1 MTSPYLVPVAH
12 LLRDIPST
20 KEISVR
26 GLFDEHHEFEARGE
40 GESDVDFDAEVS
52 LQGRLDSYSG
62 GLRMRGVLQVP
73 WHGMCR
79 RCSSKIQGILEIPV
93 DERFSD
99 KIGEDEE
106 AYEFADDTVDL
117 SHLVHDAVFLEL
129 PIAPHCREECQ
140 GLCTICGVDR
150 NITPCDCQTPVDP
163 RWATLSELRFDDD
176 QSAESN

>member
-20 KEISVR
+20 KEINVR
-26 GLFDEHHEFEARGE
+26 GIFDENHEFEARGE

-99 KIGEDEE
+99 KVRELSSL
-106 AYEFADDTVDL
+106 ARARMVKEFEMVA
-117 SHLVHDAVFLEL
+117 E
-129 PIAPHCREECQ
+129 R
-140 GLCTICGVDR
+140 GLMI
-150 NITPCDCQTPVDP
+150 PCDV
-163 RWATLSELRFDDD
+163 ELVTVIVNGAMINIIMEYVLEKKDADLGDLADALVRN
-176 QSAESN
+176 QLRALTR